1 MSLNGSGP
9 TVLVTGGAGYIGS
22 VLVRQLLAQ
31 GWRVRVVDNLRAGG
45 ESLAELAGDD
55 KFEFRRADIRDD
67 PDSAVKGCDAV
78 VHLAA
83 IVGDPACR
91 AEPELAR
98 SINLEG
104 SIKLYEAAARQNVG
118 RFVFASTC
126 SNYGRASDPSVL
138 MEEESPLQPVSL
150 YAETKVAVEQFL
162 MGQPRNVSCI
172 PVVLRFSTVYGVSP
186 RMRFDLTVNEFAR
199 DVALGRELVVFG
211 EQFWRPYCH
220 VVDLA
225 RSAMLALTAPAGVV
239 GFEVFNV
246 GDTDENYTKH
256 MLVDQLRMQ
265 VPTLRVKFVSKTEDP
280 RDYRVNFSKIRQKLD
295 FSPSRRVPDG
305 IREVLEVVGTGLIAD
320 PNDKRYGNT

>member
-1 MSLNGSGP
+1 M
-9 TVLVTGGAGYIGS
+9 VLVTGGAGYIGS
-22 VLVRQLLAQ
+22 VLVRQLLSA
-31 GWRVRVVDNLRAGG
+31 GLRVRVLDSLRAGG
-45 ESLAELAGDD
+45 ESLAALASDD
-55 KFEFRRADIRDD
+55 RFEFVRGDVRDD
-67 PDSAVKGCDAV
+67 PDKAVADCSAI

-98 SINLEG
+98 SINLDG
-104 SIKLYEAAARQNVG
+104 SIKLYEAASRGGVK

-126 SNYGRASDPSVL
+126 SNYGRSDDPSVL
-138 MEEESPLQPVSL
+138 VQEDSPLRPVSL

-162 MGQPRNVSCI
+162 LGQPRSALCV

-225 RSAMLALTAPAGVV
+225 RSAMLALSAPADVI

-246 GDTDENYTKH
+246 GDTDENYTKQ
-256 MLVDQLRMQ
+256 MLVEELRLQMPQ
-265 VPTLRVKFVSKTEDP
+265 LRVKFVPKTEDP
-280 RDYRVNFSKIRQKLD
+280 RDYRVNFSKIRERLA
-295 FSPSRRVPDG
+295 FSPSRRVSDG
-305 IREVLEVVGTGLIAD
+305 IREVLEVVETGLIAD
-320 PNDKRYGNT
+320 PNDKRYGNS